1 MKTKSVL
8 LSTSQMANFHGLID
22 KISNRQ
28 LERVSE
34 TRLMGVKFQGNLKW
48 NDHVKDI
55 TNASHGVLCP
65 LQKLKHFTDF
75 YLRKR
80 LAESL
85 VLSRFPTIV
94 TWSIHLRQDT
104 C

>member
-1 MKTKSVL
+1 
-8 LSTSQMANFHGLID
+8 MANFHGLID

-55 TNASHGVLCP
+55 TNASYGVLCP

-75 YLRKR
+75 Y
-80 LAESL
+80 
-85 VLSRFPTIV
+85 
-94 TWSIHLRQDT
+94 
-104 C
+104 